1 MSYVEDGFVVWPLL
15 PTWQNGLRESLAFK
29 TETLG
34 GGPSLTGVRQKRGRR
49 KAPRRAFEF
58 TVHPHGLGRR
68 LLDNIENDLGAREY
82 MLPIFHDRQSLAVAL
97 PSGST
102 EIDCQTEH
110 RDFAQYA
117 LLRNGDLNKFD
128 FEVVEIASVA
138 PGTLS
143 LAGATG
149 TTWPAGT
156 RLYPLRRGRMTVA
169 PPTVL
174 LTDDVGTK
182 LVSFEITEPSDWPPH
197 VFATEYLG
205 YPVWDVRPDWS
216 SSRPQSFDRNNTI
229 VDNDT
234 SVPVVFDFPNTAM
247 RMTSIK
253 WTARNRAD
261 HAKQRAVFYALRGQQ
276 HNVWV
281 PSYLQDLKLAATL
294 GSGSTS
300 MSVAWC
306 GYTLFGRHQNS
317 RRDLRIELY
326 DGSVYYRRVTGE
338 AEAGANET
346 LTISAALGVEVAPA
360 QVKRISFM
368 VLSQLATDG
377 MMFDHVTDA
386 SGVTVASFAFEG
398 VVAPP

>member
-1 MSYVEDGFVVWPLL
+1 MSYVEDGFVLWPLL
-15 PTWQNGLRESLAFK
+15 PTWQSGVRESLAFK

-34 GGPSLTGVRQKRGRR
+34 GGPSLTGVRQKRSRR
-49 KAPRRAFEF
+49 TAPRRSFEF

-68 LLDNIENDLGAREY
+68 LLDNIENDHGARSY
-82 MLPIFHDRQSLAVAL
+82 MLPIWHDRQSLATAL

-102 EIDCQTEH
+102 EIACQTTH
-110 RDFAQYA
+110 RDFAQFA
-117 LLRNGDLNKFD
+117 VLRSGDLNKFN
-128 FEVVEIASVA
+128 FEIVEIASVA
-138 PGTLS
+138 EGLLTLVGVTS
-143 LAGATG
+143 N
-149 TTWPAGT
+149 TWPAGS
-156 RLYPLRRGRMTVA
+156 RLYPVRRARLMEA
-169 PPTVL
+169 PPTTL

-182 LVSFEITEPSDWPPH
+182 LVTFDLSEPCDYAPH
-197 VFATEYLG
+197 VFDDEYLG

-216 SSRPQSFDRNNTI
+216 SSRPQAFNRMNTV

-234 SVPVVFDFPNTAM
+234 SVPVVFDFPNTSF
-247 RMTSIK
+247 RMTNVK

-281 PSYLQDLKLAATL
+281 PSYLQDLKLSATL
-294 GSGSTS
+294 GAGSTALT
-300 MSVAWC
+300 VAWC
-306 GYTLFGRHQNS
+306 GYTVFGRQQES

-326 DGSVYYRRVTGE
+326 GGSVYYRRVTGS
-338 AEAGANET
+338 AEAGENEVLT
-346 LTISAALGVEVAPA
+346 LSSALGVEVAMS

-368 VLSQLATDG
+368 VLSQLATDS

-386 SGVTVASFAFEG
+386 SGVTIASFAFEG